1 MSIDKGVV
9 LGIDLG
15 ANSLGSALIDHTR
28 QEILFTGVRIFKAG
42 VDNLDEAKE
51 ASRAV
56 QRRMSRLARR
66 QTDRRRRRQAKIYR
80 LLQSAGLLPPGARP
94 PCQHS

>member
-1 MSIDKGVV
+1 MSIDKGRV

-15 ANSLGSALIDHTR
+15 ANSIGTALIDWDTK
-28 QEILFTGVRIFKAG
+28 EILFTGVRIFKAG

-51 ASRAV
+51 ASRSV
-56 QRRMSRLARR
+56 QRRNSRLARR

-80 LLQSAGLLPPGARP
+80 LLQRAGLLPSVVL
-94 PCQHS
+94 HTD